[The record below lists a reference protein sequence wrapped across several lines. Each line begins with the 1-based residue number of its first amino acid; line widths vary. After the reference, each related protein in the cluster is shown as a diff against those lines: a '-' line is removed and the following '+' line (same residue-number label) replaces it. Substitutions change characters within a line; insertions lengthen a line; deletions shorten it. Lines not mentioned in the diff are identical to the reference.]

1 MFQYVWIILLAIL
14 YIAWI
19 VKTIID
25 TVRHY
30 KYDNDYDF
38 FPDLYGGWSMVFII
52 VHVIVIFYLSVN
64 YYYLY
69 Y

>member
-30 KYDNDYDF
+30 KYDNDYF
-38 FPDLYGGWSMVFII
+38 FPDLYGGWSVVFIF
-52 VHVIVIFYLSVN
+52 VHVIVILYLSVN

-69 Y
+69 H